1 MSPEY
6 NDMMQD
12 LLVKYLLGEATPE
25 EQATVQAWIAAS
37 EENERQYLQAKK
49 LWEESRHLA
58 AARAV
63 DVDAAWGRMHG
74 RLHQKAATPV
84 VPIKKTRGMAWMRIA
99 ALFIVLAGGLWWIL
113 GNQQEGAE
121 PVRSL
126 ALQTTTQPLTDTLP
140 DGSMVTLNKASRI
153 TYPSQFDG
161 NTRAIALQGEAFFD
175 VAPNKDQPFIITV
188 NDVTVRVVGTSFNI
202 RSEGGK
208 TEVIVETGVVQ
219 VMHHN
224 QVVALQPKEKIV
236 VQPQDSV
243 LQKETVDDQL
253 HNYYRTKEFVCDNTP
268 LWKLVEVL
276 NEAYGSNIVIG
287 RNSLRNL
294 PLNTTFYNES
304 LDNIL
309 TVISETFDIEV
320 VRKEGQIILQ

>member
-1 MSPEY
+1 MSPQY
-6 NDMMQD
+6 NDMMQE
-12 LLVKYLLGEATPE
+12 LLVKLLLREATPE

-37 EENERQYLQAKK
+37 EENNRIFLQTKK
-49 LWEESRHLA
+49 LWEESRQLA
-58 AARAV
+58 ATRPV
-63 DVDAAWGRMHG
+63 DVDAAWLRMQQ
-74 RLHQKAATPV
+74 RLQPKDTAPV
-84 VPIKKTRGMAWMRIA
+84 VPVKKAFNYSWLRIA
-99 ALFIVLAGGLWWIL
+99 ALFIVLAGGIWWAL
-113 GNQQEGAE
+113 STQQEGAE

-126 ALQTTTQPLTDTLP
+126 ALQTTTQPISDTLP
-140 DGSMVTLNKASRI
+140 DGSIVTLNKASRI
-153 TYPSQFDG
+153 NYPSKFSG
-161 NTRAIALQGEAFFD
+161 NTRAIALQGEAFFN
-175 VAPNKDQPFIITV
+175 VAPNKDQPFVITV

-208 TEVIVETGVVQ
+208 TEVIVETGIVQ

-224 QVVALQPKEKIV
+224 KVVELKPKEKIL

-243 LQKETVDDQL
+243 LQKEAVADQL

-276 NEAYGSNIVIG
+276 NEAYDSNIVIG

-294 PLNTTFYNES
+294 PLNTTFYNEP

-309 TVISETFDIEV
+309 TVISATFDIEV
-320 VRKEGQIILQ
+320 VRKDDAIVLQ